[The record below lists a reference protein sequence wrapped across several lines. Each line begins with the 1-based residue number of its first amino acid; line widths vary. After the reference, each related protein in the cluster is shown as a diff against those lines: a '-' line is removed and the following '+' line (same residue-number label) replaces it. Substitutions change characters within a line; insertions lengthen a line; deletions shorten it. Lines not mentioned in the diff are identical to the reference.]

1 MAAWSESIH
10 ITTENVTGSASV
22 TSATN
27 LFSIPVGGFDR
38 ISVQITSAGSTCTV
52 SYEVSNDNTN
62 WVAVGGYA
70 PATPAT
76 ETVTTTT
83 SAGMTVFRCDAAYFR
98 ARVSTYGSGTV
109 GCTFHARS
117 IAVSP

>member
-10 ITTENVTGSASV
+10 ITNENVTGSASV

-27 LFSIPVGGFDR
+27 LFSIPTDGFDR
-38 ISVQITSAGSTCTV
+38 ISVQVTSAGSTCTI
-52 SYEVSNDNTN
+52 SYEVSNDNSN
-62 WVAVGGYA
+62 WELVGGYDSA
-70 PATPAT
+70 DPAT

-83 SAGMTVFRCDAAYFR
+83 TAVMTVFRCDCRYFR

-109 GCTFHARS
+109 AVTFNARS
-117 IAVSP
+117 IVTSP

>member
-1 MAAWSESIH
+1 MPAWTETPLV
-10 ITTENVTGSASV
+10 TTENYSGSASV

-38 ISVQITSAGSTCTV
+38 IAVQVTSAGTTCTI
-52 SYEVSNDNTN
+52 SYEVSLDNST
-62 WVAVGGYA
+62 WVAAAGYA
-70 PATPAT
+70 PSAPAT

-83 SAGMTVFRCDAAYFR
+83 SAVMTVFRCDAAYFR

-109 GCTFHARS
+109 AVSFHARS
-117 IAVSP
+117 IVTSP

>member
-10 ITTENVTGSASV
+10 VTNENVTGSASV
-22 TSATN
+22 GSATT

-38 ISVQITSAGSTCTV
+38 ISVQVTDAGTTCTI
-52 SYEVSNDNTN
+52 SYEVSNDNST
-62 WVAVGGYA
+62 WVAIGGYA

-83 SAGMTVFRCDAAYFR
+83 TAVMTVFRCDARYFR
-98 ARVSTYGSGTV
+98 ARVSTWTSGTPAV
-109 GCTFHARS
+109 TFHARS
-117 IAVSP
+117 IVTSP